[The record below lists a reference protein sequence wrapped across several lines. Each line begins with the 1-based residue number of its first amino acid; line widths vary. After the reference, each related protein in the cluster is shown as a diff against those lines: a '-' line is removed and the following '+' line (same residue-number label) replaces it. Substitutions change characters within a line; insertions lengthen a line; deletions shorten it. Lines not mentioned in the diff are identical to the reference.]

1 MSVLC
6 LRIHQISAKNK
17 GAYNAP
23 PDSEA
28 GFKGPHQDRT
38 GVEERLQGRQRGKER
53 KRGEGSGRKGEG
65 IEERGNSVLVVGG

>member
-1 MSVLC
+1 MSVLP

-17 GAYNAP
+17 GAYNAL

-38 GVEERLQGRQRGKER
+38 GMEERQTGKER